1 MVSLQRGPASV
12 GARDAE
18 KNNAPFANR
27 AGKETPD
34 LFMFER
40 FLLMFPVLRRARPR
54 GEWVP
59 KNAAPQPAPTRGR
72 PFPGWDDG
80 DASSGG
86 N

>member
-40 FLLMFPVLRRARPR
+40 FLLIVSGAPARASARRMGTEKHSPAARTDT
-54 GEWVP
+54 GQ
-59 KNAAPQPAPTRGR
+59 AI
-72 PFPGWDDG
+72 
-80 DASSGG
+80 SGMG
-86 N
+86 

>member
-40 FLLMFPVLRRARPR
+40 FLLIVSGAARASARRMCTEKHRPVAR
-54 GEWVP
+54 
-59 KNAAPQPAPTRGR
+59 T
-72 PFPGWDDG
+72 
-80 DASSGG
+80 DAGQAISGMG
-86 N
+86 